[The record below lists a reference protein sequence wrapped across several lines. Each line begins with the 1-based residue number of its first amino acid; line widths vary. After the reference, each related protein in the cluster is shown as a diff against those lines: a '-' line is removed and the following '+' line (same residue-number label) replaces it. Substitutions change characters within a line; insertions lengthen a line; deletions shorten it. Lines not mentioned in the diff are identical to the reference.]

1 MCMDSINW
9 TVIIFL
15 VLVVGNSIY
24 HYFRNKNENDSIEEE
39 TDSTDNSNS
48 ETNMEEKIKTK
59 ELAISVLKDIGA
71 DLTDI
76 GEERIQ
82 FDYQGITFLLDL
94 EDDCYFVNIIWPWC
108 YTFNKFDI
116 DEFSRVQRVIN
127 TINSYDA
134 VSVFYG
140 ISDSDDVVLH
150 MKKNLLFI
158 PQIPQIDSYLRSI
171 LGGFFRTVRTLDFEI
186 EKSRL
191 QENKEGV

>member
-1 MCMDSINW
+1 
-9 TVIIFL
+9 
-15 VLVVGNSIY
+15 
-24 HYFRNKNENDSIEEE
+24 
-39 TDSTDNSNS
+39 
-48 ETNMEEKIKTK
+48 
-59 ELAISVLKDIGA
+59 
-71 DLTDI
+71 
-76 GEERIQ
+76 
-82 FDYQGITFLLDL
+82 
-94 EDDCYFVNIIWPWC
+94 
-108 YTFNKFDI
+108 
-116 DEFSRVQRVIN
+116 VIN

-191 QENKEGV
+191 QENKERV